1 MKNNIST
8 RLIEILVPTYGGG
21 VVDGVSG
28 PMEQTVKRRKWIW
41 NQ

>member
-21 VVDGVSG
+21 VVDD
-28 PMEQTVKRRKWIW
+28 TVKIFLSF
-41 NQ
+41 